1 MRLNSDRLIIV
12 PFQQS
17 DKMDWFRIDSNPLV
31 RKFLPG
37 KSPTRQQAYDYIDKS
52 MTSYSRN
59 GFGRYA
65 VRSRQNGN
73 LIGMCGFL
81 MEDYGID
88 FGYRYLPKYWGKGI
102 GFEAARTVL
111 DFGFTAIGDENI
123 FALTLVSNVASVRI
137 IEKLDFSFV
146 EKVNFETHDNVLKY
160 VIQRPSNS
168 R

>member
-1 MRLNSDRLIIV
+1 MRLYSDRLVIV

-37 KSPTRQQAYDYIDKS
+37 KLPTRQQAYDYIDKS
-52 MTSYSRN
+52 ITSYSRN

-65 VRSRQNGN
+65 VKSRQNGN

-111 DFGFTAIGDENI
+111 DFGLTAIGGENI
-123 FALTLVSNVASVRI
+123 FALILVSNVASVRI
-137 IEKLDFSFV
+137 IEKLEFSFV
-146 EKVNFETHDNVLKY
+146 GKVNFESNDNVLKY
-160 VIQRPSNS
+160 VIQKSLNHR
-168 R
+168 